1 MWEPLLTMHV
11 GVECVNEAKVLRLKS
26 EFEAILHENG
36 ELTRSLVVSVV
47 KISSIK
53 QSWHERVTWRH
64 SHQDSSKS
72 QICKRVVVTWSEECR
87 VKSRQKRMWVNKVDF
102 LSCSFC
108 LIYLFIY
115 ISIVDPRSHSHCRS
129 SCPVASHSQV

>member
-1 MWEPLLTMHV
+1 MHV

-53 QSWHERVTWRH
+53 QS
-64 SHQDSSKS
+64 
-72 QICKRVVVTWSEECR
+72 
-87 VKSRQKRMWVNKVDF
+87 
-102 LSCSFC
+102 
-108 LIYLFIY
+108 
-115 ISIVDPRSHSHCRS
+115 
-129 SCPVASHSQV
+129 